1 MLRDAVDRIFGLQRE
16 IKDLRTKVEELS
28 WDEPFGM
35 WTRGAFLQFC
45 RVMPR
50 GTKTIAFIDLD
61 DIHSLNERYGY
72 SEVDRRVRATF
83 SIPFRRSD
91 LIARWFSGDEIV
103 ILLDCD
109 RVGAEIKIA
118 QLRESARR
126 NGLTFTY
133 EIGEWDVGRQ
143 SILEVMEELS
153 IRNCRKRKIS
163 RLDNH
168 HRGVRE

>member
-1 MLRDAVDRIFGLQRE
+1 MLREAVGRIFGLQRE

-50 GTKTIAFIDLD
+50 GIKTVVFLD
-61 DIHSLNERYGY
+61 FDEIHSLNRRFGY
-72 SEVDRRVRATF
+72 SEVDRRVRSTF

-91 LIARWFSGDEIV
+91 LVARWFSGDEIV

-109 RVGAEIKIA
+109 REGAELKIA

-126 NGLTFTY
+126 HGLTFTY

-143 SILEVMEELS
+143 SIFKVIEKLS
-153 IRNCRKRKIS
+153 TKNCRKKKPS
-163 RLDNH
+163 RN
-168 HRGVRE
+168 R